1 LDPSYG
7 LNFTDS
13 RRVPLALLLLPLLS
27 QRRKGRL
34 DFVILVVA
42 LYSSRRRC
50 PFLVISAFELFH
62 GFLQIGR
69 PKDPL
74 KSFEGQDGV
83 GSKQFFLYAKFLS
96 SLLLLP
102 YSFLREIERA
112 REKRDKTRPERR
124 GGRRTKLTSSVSSR
138 ARRRKRVFFSFA
150 LKAMWVFSNLSL
162 WGVGRSGKRIFGSK
176 LFYFSCCVPSLKKGV
191 CVAISCSLTLSLSL
205 SVSLSPSL
213 KNLSL
218 SCLFYMITSL
228 SLSLSLSV
236 TFMRY
241 YIKLQHWF
249 CFLAC
254 L

>member
-1 LDPSYG
+1 M
-7 LNFTDS
+7 NFTDS

-74 KSFEGQDGV
+74 FVSKDNSKDRTEWVRNSFFYMQN
-83 GSKQFFLYAKFLS
+83 FFPLFCS
-96 SLLLLP
+96 SP
-102 YSFLREIERA
+102 SFLREIERA

>member
-1 LDPSYG
+1 M
-7 LNFTDS
+7 NFTDS

-27 QRRKGRL
+27 RRRKGRL

-62 GFLQIGR
+62 GFLQIQSTKGSALR
-69 PKDPL
+69 FEGQ
-74 KSFEGQDGV
+74 FEGQDGV